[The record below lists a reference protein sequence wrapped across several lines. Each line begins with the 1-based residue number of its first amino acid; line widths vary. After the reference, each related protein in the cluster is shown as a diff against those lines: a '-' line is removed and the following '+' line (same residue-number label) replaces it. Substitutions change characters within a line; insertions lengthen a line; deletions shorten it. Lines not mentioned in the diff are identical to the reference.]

1 MLDLSEKN
9 LKKLEKRDG
18 VGFHS
23 LILDNNEIC
32 KLENLDR
39 FPDLEKL
46 SVCGNRLSRMYGVA
60 KLHHLVNLDLSN
72 NNIAWIEGLKEL
84 TQLSILNLSRNNIK
98 CIQNLQNCINLT
110 HIDLSK
116 NIISALTDLSY
127 LTKLQILNLDGN
139 KITTLQNSSTYF
151 PHSLGSLSLAD
162 NCITDLNEISYLY
175 GLPCLEQLAIA
186 NNPAILMTGQL
197 VGFDYRPF
205 VVNWCLGIR
214 LLDGYVVTQKESL
227 KAEWLYSQ
235 GKGRHFQPGEHIELI
250 EYLSQVCPLT
260 AADQLVVEE
269 EERLTRILRMQRQ
282 HREEL
287 LHEMSNSPKEQR
299 KWNQQPPLQREQLQ
313 SSDEK
318 NHLSPKL
325 SSQERGESRMN
336 VHNSSEN
343 GFLPDKLQKNDQTII
358 NSELSQLENKMNS
371 NKQER
376 TVFATAKSPVT
387 IEQIPTTEMLKTC
400 FQSYEDRIIRPNHN
414 IEMIKSVNSISGSYL
429 TSVSNTTPVRKISV
443 KRSNTHSPS
452 SPATGR
458 RPRTPRAQ
466 WKNRVSSSRGNS
478 PQDTE
483 CRRTLHTRHN
493 SESDTSEEC
502 GWSYKAS
509 GIQSPLRR
517 KQLSEK
523 SSRHSN
529 CTSLRHSY
537 SQTPINSD
545 PTRSKASSSINSN
558 VCNENRK
565 NVNRILQSGS
575 LIPSPCNSPIIG
587 SRANRSPIKK
597 SISDNVICVTQ
608 QQEKINAQKLKKME
622 KAVIKIQSTW
632 RGYHARHY
640 NPAVFGVRQEIRLR
654 RMEDSIQFLH
664 NIVLRQQE
672 ELQEEKELRKVQAAD
687 ITKLHIQLEQIQ
699 ESLEKIGEIKQ
710 QNIINKDK
718 NLQTNLMHVVATKA
732 GDNDDKSIS
741 CVLNDEEM
749 LSNLNG
755 PSITQQS
762 DKLKNSLAPLTPVS
776 PSHVSPIGSPLGEVK
791 TPKSSTLVHCADIC
805 VPLASES
812 DTDSGWQSMIGSFAG
827 DGQSLENGFH
837 IFENGKNDSL
847 NTIPGGVP
855 ALCISQKITGPS
867 SKLIHGITNE
877 ENLINSIRDSFLSS
891 SSSSSLFQEQVS
903 NCILLSNKNKLNSSS
918 SSSNSSNNKNEDI
931 GNKDGNSN
939 KNSISI
945 QEPMGQLKV
954 PIENMTSDLSIK
966 AVASDSLC
974 STPESS
980 CTVIVQATKDEI
992 TCNTSHNDVKNENSP
1007 QKILSPERK
1016 TLKDLVNIEKT
1027 VITAKTSEILNMSHD
1042 AGVNVE
1048 LLNSPSKLSKYRN
1061 NDTIT
1066 DDEKTAELPR
1076 ITQLKEYNSCM
1087 KNSTTSVESSLNIND
1102 LEKKNISSQEKTIPS
1117 RELSQQKVNS
1127 SSRTSLSSAAT
1138 VWETRVHNIEAT
1150 LQQLQSQFKELE
1162 GTIGQILTSP
1172 EGADISSE
1180 VE

>member
-1 MLDLSEKN
+1 MTVSEKVLDLSDKN

-18 VGFHS
+18 VGFHG
-23 LILDNNEIC
+23 LILDNNELC

-46 SVCGNRLSRMYGVA
+46 SACGNRLSRMYGVA

-84 TQLSILNLSRNNIK
+84 TQLSVLNLSRNNIK
-98 CIQNLQNCINLT
+98 CVQSLQHCINLT

-127 LTKLQILNLDGN
+127 LTKLQTLNVDGN
-139 KITTLQNSSTYF
+139 KITTLQNASTFF
-151 PHSLGSLSLAD
+151 PHSLCSLSLAD

-197 VGFDYRPF
+197 AGFDYRPF

-214 LLDGYVVTQKESL
+214 LLDGFVVTQKESL

-235 GKGRHFQPGEHIELI
+235 GKGRHFQPGEHIELV

-260 AADQLVVEE
+260 TADQLIVEE

-299 KWNQQPPLQREQLQ
+299 KWTQQSPLREQLQ
-313 SSDEK
+313 SSDDK
-318 NHLSPKL
+318 SHMSPKL
-325 SSQERGESRMN
+325 SSQDRESRVN

-343 GFLPDKLQKNDQTII
+343 GFLPDKLQKNEQAVTS
-358 NSELSQLENKMNS
+358 NELSQLENNKINS

-376 TVFATAKSPVT
+376 TIFSTAKSPVT
-387 IEQIPTTEMLKTC
+387 IEQIPTTEMLKSC
-400 FQSYEDRIIRPNHN
+400 FQSYEDRIIRPSHN

-429 TSVSNTTPVRKISV
+429 SNVVSNTTPVRKISI
-443 KRSNTHSPS
+443 KRSSTHSPS

-466 WKNRVSSSRGNS
+466 WKSRVSSSRGSS

-483 CRRTLHTRHN
+483 CRRALHARHN

-502 GWSYKAS
+502 GWPYKAT
-509 GIQSPLRR
+509 GIQSPLRQR
-517 KQLSEK
+517 KQSTEK
-523 SSRHSN
+523 TTRHSN

-537 SQTPINSD
+537 SQTPIHSD
-545 PTRSKASSSINSN
+545 PSRSKTPSSVNNN
-558 VCNENRK
+558 VCNENRR

-587 SRANRSPIKK
+587 SRASRSPIKK

-608 QQEKINAQKLKKME
+608 QQEKLNAQKLKKME

-632 RGYHARHY
+632 RGYYARHF
-640 NPAVFGVRQEIRLR
+640 NPAVYGARQEIRLR

-672 ELQEEKELRKVQAAD
+672 ELQQEKELRKVQAAD
-687 ITKLHIQLEQIQ
+687 ISKLHVQLEQIQ
-699 ESLEKIGEIKQ
+699 ESLEKISEIKH
-710 QNIINKDK
+710 QNLIVREGE
-718 NLQTNLMHVVATKA
+718 LETNLMCVIDTNK
-732 GDNDDKSIS
+732 GNEDKKNIP
-741 CVLNDEEM
+741 CVLDEKEM
-749 LSNLNG
+749 LSNPNG
-755 PSITQQS
+755 PTITQQS
-762 DKLKNSLAPLTPVS
+762 EKAKNSLVPFTPIS
-776 PSHVSPIGSPLGEVK
+776 PSHTSPVGSPGDVK
-791 TPKSSTLVHCADIC
+791 ISKSSNAVHCADIC
-805 VPLASES
+805 VPVASES

-837 IFENGKNDSL
+837 ILENGKNDSVG
-847 NTIPGGVP
+847 TTMSSGIPT
-855 ALCISQKITGPS
+855 LCISQKVVNNSSG
-867 SKLIHGITNE
+867 SKLAHGITNE
-877 ENLINSIRDSFLSS
+877 ENLINSIRDSFLTSS
-891 SSSSSLFQEQVS
+891 SIFQEEVT
-903 NCILLSNKNKLNSSS
+903 NCILLSNKNKLGC
-918 SSSNSSNNKNEDI
+918 SSNNNNNEDS
-931 GNKDGNSN
+931 GNQKDGNLN
-939 KNSISI
+939 KNSISVH
-945 QEPMGQLKV
+945 ETVNQLKV
-954 PIENMTSDLSIK
+954 PKLENLASDLSLK

-980 CTVIVQATKDEI
+980 CTVIVQASKDEAV
-992 TCNTSHNDVKNENSP
+992 CVTSHSDSKNDNTI
-1007 QKILSPERK
+1007 QKVLSPERK
-1016 TLKDLVNIEKT
+1016 TSKDILNMEKST
-1027 VITAKTSEILNMSHD
+1027 ISSKNNEILNLVHD
-1042 AGVNVE
+1042 AEVNVE
-1048 LLNSPSKLSKYRN
+1048 LLNSPSRLSKYRN

-1076 ITQLKEYNSCM
+1076 LKEYNSCM
-1087 KNSTTSVESSLNIND
+1087 KNASAPVESSLNTNES
-1102 LEKKNISSQEKTIPS
+1102 EKITIGSQEKAVPS
-1117 RELSQQKVNS
+1117 RELSQQKF
-1127 SSRTSLSSAAT
+1127 R
-1138 VWETRVHNIEAT
+1138 
-1150 LQQLQSQFKELE
+1150 ELE